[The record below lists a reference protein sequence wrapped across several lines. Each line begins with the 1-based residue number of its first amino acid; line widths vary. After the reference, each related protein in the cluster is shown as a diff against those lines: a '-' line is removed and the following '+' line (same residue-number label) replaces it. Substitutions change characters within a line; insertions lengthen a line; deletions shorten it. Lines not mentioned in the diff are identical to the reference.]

1 MRIRKRNG
9 RQPPLLLIGALASGL
24 LLTACTADEPE
35 VEIPAMPF
43 DAVAMPVDSA
53 PAVSPGQHLTT
64 GGIALLPQTDH
75 NGAPLDSIE
84 TTVIGVIEGDPSF
97 WETFDNGSE
106 FANDTPFFTVIQ
118 YRWVTGTVS
127 DRATPLLRPILDDGS
142 EGGIVQLE
150 SLGALTADS
159 VCPFEIERFD
169 EDTTR
174 GPNEFITCVLYTA
187 PIGSTLVGL
196 AWHNT
201 QPSLVFA
208 PEDDVNPFYSTP
220 AVWDVAPLP
229 PTAD

>member
-1 MRIRKRNG
+1 MRFYKRTNRRSVLVVVG
-9 RQPPLLLIGALASGL
+9 TIAIGI
-24 LLTACTADEPE
+24 LLTACTTTEPE

-43 DAVAMPVDSA
+43 DTLTMPADPA
-53 PAVSPGQHLTT
+53 PAAAPGQHLAT
-64 GGIALLPQTDH
+64 GEIALLPQTDH

-84 TTVIGVIEGDPSF
+84 TAVIGVVEGDPSF

-127 DRATPLLRPILDDGS
+127 DRATPLLRPVLNDGA

-150 SLGALTADS
+150 SLGALTHDS

-187 PIGSTLVGL
+187 PRGSTLVGL

-229 PTAD
+229 PAVD